1 MAGMNKVMLIGNLGR
16 DPDVRETSGGGP
28 VVNLSV
34 ATSESW
40 NDRATGE
47 RKTETE
53 WHRVTVF
60 GAVANTA
67 AKYLRKGSK
76 VYIEGRLKTRKWEDK
91 QGHERESKQIV
102 LSGFN
107 STLLMLDSR
116 GEPTREEKL
125 TESELD
131 DAIPF

>member
-16 DPDVRETSGGGP
+16 DPDVRETSGGTM
-28 VVNLSV
+28 VNLSV

-40 NDRATGE
+40 TDRATGQK
-47 RKTETE
+47 KTETE
-53 WHRVTVF
+53 WHRVTIF
-60 GAVANTA
+60 GRTADTA

-76 VYIEGRLKTRKWEDK
+76 VYIEGKLQTRKWQDTH
-91 QGHERESKQIV
+91 GHERESKQIV

-116 GEPTREEKL
+116 GDPKPVEPTI
-125 TESELD
+125 TDAELD
-131 DAIPF
+131 EDLPF

>member
-16 DPDVRETSGGGP
+16 DPDVRETSGGTM
-28 VVNLSV
+28 VNLSV